1 MNQPSS
7 VRPPGSARPR
17 SRRSLTFILTGLFFA
32 GAVAA
37 RVAEN
42 SAVKNLRVDFTGYH
56 KASGVVVKQA
66 QQQLAI
72 EWPVSKTEAGR
83 VVLNLDSTKPLLEK
97 ISVVA
102 AGKPACVLGQKL
114 NPVTWLTVGERDLK
128 NPAGWVAFFDD
139 PNSRPHQ
146 TYPAVL
152 DLHTV
157 RVSSAGART
166 TIHLGE
172 VHAGSFHGE
181 LRLSFYRH
189 SPLIHLET
197 VVTTEEDGRA
207 ILYDTGLAGHS
218 PDWQRMVW
226 KDDAAAVQQI
236 NLNAETPATPLAVA
250 GRALVAESVA
260 GSLAV
265 FPAPHQYFYPVDQV
279 TNLKFVWYGKGYQ
292 SAADGF
298 GFGIRQSATGFN
310 HYIPWFNAP
319 PHTEQHLGVFYLI
332 SSGDG
337 AQALNEVSAFTHGD
351 RYPKL
356 PGHLTFSSHYHIEHT
371 QELLKRQRAEHTSE
385 IPKDLW
391 LPGFVRTFKARG
403 VDIVHLA
410 EFHLD
415 VNAPSLKDEQRLPLL
430 KAMFSECARLSND
443 KFLLLPG
450 EEANVQLGGHWLA
463 LFPKPVYWV
472 LNRPADKLFAEP
484 SADYGTVYHVGS
496 SEDVLQL
503 MEREHGLMWT
513 AHARI
518 KGSRGFPDNYKAKN
532 FFSSDHFLGAAWKAM
547 PADLSQPRLGLR
559 ALDVMDDMEN
569 WGGKKQ
575 VLGEVDAFRMET
587 NFETYAHMN
596 INYLRLDKLPKFSD
610 GWQSVLDTL
619 RAGKFFVSS
628 GEVLIPRFTVSGQES
643 GATLKLSGA
652 AKATIEVG
660 LQWTFPLAF
669 AEIISGDGLQVFR
682 QRIDLANTES
692 FGSKTMRV
700 PVDLKGRTWVRF
712 EVWDIAANG
721 AFTQPVWLKSE

>member
-1 MNQPSS
+1 M
-7 VRPPGSARPR
+7 
-17 SRRSLTFILTGLFFA
+17 LTGLFFA
-32 GAVAA
+32 GAISA
-37 RVAEN
+37 RAAEN
-42 SAVKNLRVDFTGYH
+42 SAVKNLRVDFTDYRET
-56 KASGVVVKQA
+56 SGVVVKQVH
-66 QQQLAI
+66 QQLAI
-72 EWPVSKTEAGR
+72 EWPISRTETGR

-97 ISVVA
+97 ISVTA
-102 AGKPACVLGQKL
+102 AGKPARVIGQQL

-152 DLHTV
+152 DLNSV
-157 RVSSAGART
+157 RVSSAAARI

-181 LRLSFYRH
+181 LRLNFYRH

-197 VVTTEEDGRA
+197 VVTTAENGRA

-218 PDWQRMVW
+218 PGWQRMVW
-226 KDDAAAVQQI
+226 KDDDNAVQRI
-236 NLNAETPATPLAVA
+236 KLNAEMPAIPLAVA
-250 GRALVAESVA
+250 GRALVAESAA

-279 TNLKFVWYGKGYQ
+279 TNLKFVWYGKDYQ
-292 SAADGF
+292 SAAAGL
-298 GFGIRQSATGFN
+298 GFGIRQSPTGFN

-319 PHTEQHLGVFYLI
+319 PHTEQHLGVFYLV

-337 AQALNEVSAFTHGD
+337 AQALKEVSAFTHGD

-356 PGHLTFSSHYHIEHT
+356 PGYLTFSSHYHIEHT
-371 QELLKRQRAEHTSE
+371 QELLKRQRAENTHE
-385 IPKDLW
+385 IPQDLG

-443 KFLLLPG
+443 DFLLLPG

-472 LNRPADKLFAEP
+472 LNRPAGKPFAEP

-496 SEDVLQL
+496 PEDVLQL
-503 MEREHGLMWT
+503 MERERGLMWT

-518 KGSRGFPDNYKAKN
+518 KGSRGFPDNYKDKN
-532 FFSSDHFLGAAWKAM
+532 FFHSDHFLGAAWKAM

-596 INYLRLDKLPKFSD
+596 INYLRLGKLPKFSD
-610 GWQSVLDTL
+610 GWPSVLDTL

-643 GATLKLSGA
+643 GATLELSGT

-669 AEIISGDGLQVFR
+669 AEIISGDGQQVFR
-682 QRIDLANTES
+682 QRINLADTES
-692 FGSKTMRV
+692 FGSKTLLV